1 MSVCSW
7 FVSHQQLTLSGDA
20 SLSVFVFT
28 IKLLIKVNSDSL
40 STYFDLVNPLKSVL
54 NSAVTRS
61 FLKGESAP

>member
-1 MSVCSW
+1 M
-7 FVSHQQLTLSGDA
+7 SHQQLTLSGYA
-20 SLSVFVFT
+20 PLSVFAFT

-40 STYFDLVNPLKSVL
+40 STYFGLVNPLKSVL